1 MSNAIFTAAVLIAG
15 LLLASVAHLRGKRP
29 TLRTAL
35 IVGIGLRVV
44 LLAAAATAT
53 PQPLD
58 FILSFKPAGEAVLA
72 GRDPVLTT
80 NGAWHFL
87 PMIPYLYAP
96 GLWIGLP
103 WVIAGRLVTV
113 LADIALIPLVGRL
126 AGARNEAGARFAY
139 ACSPIAL
146 MIAVIHGQVEPV
158 ALAFLVAAYLAAR
171 SGRGGWTGALFGFA
185 LSTGSWPIILAPVLL
200 VMLPSWRER
209 GYGAAAAVAV
219 PASFLVTLPLVVH
232 ETWSNLLGL
241 THQLGGV
248 RPIVGE
254 WGWTAWMT
262 GGNWALAPT
271 AAGIGQ
277 VVLYATLLAVMWA
290 WRRADPVDTTSAILL
305 AFMVVTPRMGAQ
317 YLLWFTPFVIA
328 RPTRFSRPAL
338 ALTALWAGLGYIYL
352 TGLTDA
358 GWWHGHQWWSRS
370 SILVVA
376 LLAFAMPWNR
386 REPATS
392 GRPGHSTSISARR
405 SLPRVSRRRR
415 AERAGSPGS

>member
-15 LLLASVAHLRGKRP
+15 LLAASVAHRRGKRP

-35 IVGIGLRVV
+35 IVGIGLRAV

-58 FILSFKPAGEAVLA
+58 FVLSFKPAGEAVLA

-126 AGARNEAGARFAY
+126 AGERNRAGARFAY

-146 MIAVIHGQVEPV
+146 LVAVVHGQIEPV

-171 SGRGGWTGALFGFA
+171 AGRGGWTGVLFGFA
-185 LSTGSWPIILAPVLL
+185 LSTGSWPVILAPVLAL
-200 VMLPSWRER
+200 MLPTWRER
-209 GYGAAAAVAV
+209 AYGALTTAAVPV
-219 PASFLVTLPLVVH
+219 LFLVTLPLFVH
-232 ETWSNLLGL
+232 ETWASMLGL
-241 THQLGGV
+241 PHHLGGV

-254 WGWTAWMT
+254 WGWTAWLT
-262 GGNWALAPT
+262 GGDWALLPT
-271 AAGIGQ
+271 ASGIGQ
-277 VVLYATLLAVMWA
+277 VVLYATLLAVLLW
-290 WRRADPVDTTSAILL
+290 WWPRRADPVDTTSAMLL

-317 YLLWFTPFVIA
+317 YLLWFVPFLIA

-338 ALTALWAGLGYIYL
+338 AVAALWAGLGYLYMTRL
-352 TGLTDA
+352 TGD
-358 GWWHGHQWWSRS
+358 GWWHAHEWWSRGS
-370 SILVVA
+370 VLVIV
-376 LLAFAMPWNR
+376 LLALALPWDR
-386 REPATS
+386 RTAT
-392 GRPGHSTSISARR
+392 
-405 SLPRVSRRRR
+405 
-415 AERAGSPGS
+415 GSPGPPAVRDEAELATTADRTAAPG